1 MKRLLT
7 LFLVIGVMGIY
18 GQTTEGEL
26 QIEADTI
33 QQADTIIKADTIDT
47 EKLQIEG
54 DTASSIKDSLFTEEI
69 KKDQQEIIEKKES
82 PVSCCLSGK
91 NQPVQESKW
100 SFGIGYVGSYNSAI
114 PDMLADYVLYQVEWF
129 GELSLYDWFRLYNY
143 WTNGLELNYLR
154 KLGNKNWFELNL
166 LTGYFLAGYKDNK
179 GIYSY
184 YDGVNSLEYK
194 TKSLSKLSLGLLY
207 SKNCK
212 YFMGVDII
220 YSSIEGEEV
229 YHLNRV
235 VIDTAEVNRKG
246 IGIGFVGK
254 MRFNPSLQYKKMSLS
269 SYMSLKIGGAIEV
282 WNDSPWKDIWQNNRK
297 YIANNTGINFGIQIN
312 WR

>member
-1 MKRLLT
+1 
-7 LFLVIGVMGIY
+7 VIGVLGIY
-18 GQTTEGEL
+18 GQITEAEI
-26 QIEADTI
+26 QAEADTI
-33 QQADTIIKADTIDT
+33 IQTDTIGT
-47 EKLQIEG
+47 ENLQIEG
-54 DTASSIKDSLFTEEI
+54 DTASSIKDSLFTEES
-69 KKDQQEIIEKKES
+69 KKYQQEIIEKKDS
-82 PVSCCLSGK
+82 SISCCLSGK
-91 NQPVQESKW
+91 NQPEQKSKW

-114 PDMLADYVLYQVEWF
+114 PDMLTDYVLYQVEWF
-129 GELSLYDWFRLYNY
+129 GELSLNDWLRLYNY
-143 WTNGLELNYLR
+143 WINGLELSYLWR
-154 KLGNKNWFELNL
+154 LENKNCFELNFS
-166 LTGYFLAGYKDNK
+166 TGYFLAGYTDNK

-194 TKSLSKLSLGLLY
+194 TKSLSNYSLGLLY

-235 VIDTAEVNRKG
+235 VIDTVEVNRKG
-246 IGIGFVGK
+246 IGVGFVGK
-254 MRFNPSLQYKKMSLS
+254 MRFTPFLQYKKMSLS
-269 SYMSLKIGGAIEV
+269 SYMSLKIGGSIEV

-297 YIANNTGINFGIQIN
+297 YITNYTGVNFGIQIN